1 MKNHEDSNAEM
12 YRRELLYL
20 NEELKIM
27 QLNVRDLQEQLVKS
41 YKRIDELNE
50 KLRNKSF
57 E

>member
-1 MKNHEDSNAEM
+1 MKNHEDSNAEL
-12 YRRELLYL
+12 YRRELLHL
-20 NEELKIM
+20 NSKIDI
-27 QLNVRDLQEQLVKS
+27 LETNVRDLQDQLITS